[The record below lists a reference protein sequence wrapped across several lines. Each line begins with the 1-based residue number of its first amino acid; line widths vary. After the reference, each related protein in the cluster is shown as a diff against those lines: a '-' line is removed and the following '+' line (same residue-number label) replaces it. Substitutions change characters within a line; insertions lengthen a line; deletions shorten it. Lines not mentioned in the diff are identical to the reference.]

1 MTEKAEAGGKRLM
14 PHISRTGAWSLSIG
28 VSIGWGSLVIT
39 SSTYLSE
46 AGPAGSVLGMIA
58 GMLIMLV
65 ISKNYH
71 YMMNCCP
78 DAGGSYAF
86 ARDTFGHD
94 HGFLV
99 SWFLT
104 LTYLAVL
111 WANATALPLFARYF
125 IGDMFEFGRMYSFF
139 GYDVYLGEALL
150 TVAAILLTAVLCSC
164 SRKASMKIMIGMA
177 MCFTAGIMV
186 CSIAAILGH
195 DRSFSPAFTPDSGA
209 VSQILHI
216 AAISPWAFI
225 GFESISHASEEFSF
239 RRNKSF
245 RILAFSVISTAA
257 LYILVTLLSAS
268 AYPERYGSWLEYIR
282 DLPNLDGIE
291 GLPAFYAA
299 SHYLGQA
306 GTGILMAALLS
317 LVCTSLIGNTLALS
331 RLFYSMG
338 KDRILPERCAA
349 LNRRGIPG
357 NAVWLIAAVSLVVP
371 FLGRTA
377 IGWIVDITTLGATL
391 IYGFTSACAAKRARI
406 EGNRKERI
414 TGIAGM
420 IIMIGFGLYL
430 LVPNLFSAGSMETE
444 TYFLF
449 VVWSVAGFIYFRII
463 LKHDDS
469 SRFGQSIIVW
479 IALLSLVLFVSL
491 VWMSQSLIS
500 TAEKSIDAVEAY
512 YQQEGI
518 QEDIGIG
525 AAQLS
530 ILQGVNAR
538 SMAVVVTLFGIA
550 LGILVNNYS
559 LMSKKAK
566 ESTTQLG
573 IVRDMANTDPLTG
586 VKSKHAYVE
595 KVREINEG
603 IRNGTAAEFAIA
615 VCDVNGLKQV
625 NDTLG
630 HQAGDQY
637 IRKASDMICGIFV
650 HSPVYRI
657 GGDEFAVYLNGHDY
671 EAREE
676 LMKKLHDMSE
686 ANIKLG
692 EAVVSGGLS
701 DYAGDSDV
709 QTVVER
715 ADAQMY
721 REKQLL
727 KSLGAQTR

>member
-1 MTEKAEAGGKRLM
+1 MDFQ
-14 PHISRTGAWSLSIG
+14 
-28 VSIGWGSLVIT
+28 
-39 SSTYLSE
+39 
-46 AGPAGSVLGMIA
+46 LGI
-58 GMLIMLV
+58 I
-65 ISKNYH
+65 I
-71 YMMNCCP
+71 
-78 DAGGSYAF
+78 
-86 ARDTFGHD
+86 
-94 HGFLV
+94 
-99 SWFLT
+99 
-104 LTYLAVL
+104 
-111 WANATALPLFARYF
+111 
-125 IGDMFEFGRMYSFF
+125 
-139 GYDVYLGEALL
+139 YD
-150 TVAAILLTAVLCSC
+150 SQ
-164 SRKASMKIMIGMA
+164 SRK
-177 MCFTAGIMV
+177 
-186 CSIAAILGH
+186 
-195 DRSFSPAFTPDSGA
+195 
-209 VSQILHI
+209 
-216 AAISPWAFI
+216 
-225 GFESISHASEEFSF
+225 
-239 RRNKSF
+239 
-245 RILAFSVISTAA
+245 
-257 LYILVTLLSAS
+257 
-268 AYPERYGSWLEYIR
+268 
-282 DLPNLDGIE
+282 
-291 GLPAFYAA
+291 
-299 SHYLGQA
+299 
-306 GTGILMAALLS
+306 
-317 LVCTSLIGNTLALS
+317 
-331 RLFYSMG
+331 
-338 KDRILPERCAA
+338 
-349 LNRRGIPG
+349 
-357 NAVWLIAAVSLVVP
+357 
-371 FLGRTA
+371 FLG
-377 IGWIVDITTLGATL
+377 
-391 IYGFTSACAAKRARI
+391 
-406 EGNRKERI
+406 
-414 TGIAGM
+414 
-420 IIMIGFGLYL
+420 
-430 LVPNLFSAGSMETE
+430 LFP
-444 TYFLF
+444 
-449 VVWSVAGFIYFRII
+449 FIYFRII

-512 YQQEGI
+512 YQQKGI

-595 KVREINEG
+595 KVSEINAG

-637 IRKASDMICGIFV
+637 IRKASDMICGIFA